1 MVKPQLH
8 PQHCTLW
15 APTMTKPFVF
25 GTSNCDNQTFTY
37 GTSIHIWKMEMT
49 HLYRTDVE
57 KEIFYIN
64 SVRTNLKNSDFV
76 YHHVYITIISS
87 IKCPI

>member
-1 MVKPQLH
+1 MAKPQLH

-49 HLYRTDVE
+49 LCIE
-57 KEIFYIN
+57 
-64 SVRTNLKNSDFV
+64 
-76 YHHVYITIISS
+76 
-87 IKCPI
+87 PM